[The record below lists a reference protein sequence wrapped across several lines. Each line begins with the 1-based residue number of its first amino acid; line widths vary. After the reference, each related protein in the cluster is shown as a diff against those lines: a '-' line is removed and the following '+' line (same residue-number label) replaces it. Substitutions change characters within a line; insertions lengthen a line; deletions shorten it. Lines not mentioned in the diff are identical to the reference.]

1 MDITPIIAWLAPII
15 STIIITA
22 ATASINS
29 QVKRHEQVADER
41 HAETEAKR
49 KVEEEWRDKIDA
61 LIEEQGKALKSVA
74 DEREGWYAWREE
86 VIKCMDA
93 QDERI
98 GMVLQSQCTQ
108 MRSDIIHK
116 CHRYLDDLGAAS
128 VEEKEALYAEHM
140 EYAAM
145 CEANQIVNSFVDGL
159 VQRVMQLPERD
170 M

>member
-1 MDITPIIAWLAPII
+1 MDITPIITWLAPIV

-22 ATASINS
+22 ASASINS
-29 QVKRHEQVADER
+29 QVKRHEQIADER

-49 KVEEEWRDKIDA
+49 RVEEEWRARIDA
-61 LIEEQGKALKSVA
+61 LIEEQGRALQSVA
-74 DEREGWYAWREE
+74 DDRTEWYSWRDE
-86 VIKCMDA
+86 IIRCMDT

-128 VEEKEALYAEHM
+128 VEEKEALHEEHE
-140 EYAAM
+140 EYSAM
-145 CEANQIVNSFVDGL
+145 CKANDIVNSFVDTL
-159 VQRVMQLPERD
+159 VERVMALPEREI
-170 M
+170 